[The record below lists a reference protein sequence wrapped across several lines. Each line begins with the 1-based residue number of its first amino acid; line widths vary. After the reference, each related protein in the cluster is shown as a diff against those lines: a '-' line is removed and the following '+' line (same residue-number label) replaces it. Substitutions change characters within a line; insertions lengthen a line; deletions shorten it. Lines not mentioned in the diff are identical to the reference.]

1 MVEKITKNVVWES
14 SNLNQNPDEE
24 NKLERQIISNG
35 LKRKAVECECPSKL
49 LHSYLRENSTNSIT
63 TQDNFKTAP
72 SWTVSPKQLG
82 SEKMKNNEE
91 RNEILAKVDQKKKIR
106 KSHQNPM
113 SK

>member
-1 MVEKITKNVVWES
+1 LRIFNQENVVWES

-63 TQDNFKTAP
+63 TQDVKYIKHNMLQARA
-72 SWTVSPKQLG
+72 SVRPKLP
-82 SEKMKNNEE
+82 KNRQEVHKYFTN
-91 RNEILAKVDQKKKIR
+91 
-106 KSHQNPM
+106 KSNI
-113 SK
+113 